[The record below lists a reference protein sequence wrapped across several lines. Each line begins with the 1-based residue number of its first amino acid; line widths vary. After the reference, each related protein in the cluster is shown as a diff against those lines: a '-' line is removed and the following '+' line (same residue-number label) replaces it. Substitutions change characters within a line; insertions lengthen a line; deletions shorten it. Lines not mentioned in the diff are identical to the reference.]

1 MYSSQKNPKALF
13 QKRKTQ
19 KPTLPPPANNHHHNQ
34 THHQQ
39 QPQETNKRKRNTK
52 NCQKPPPPIEE
63 IAKKLPK
70 NTKNCQKHTKRKNH
84 FKPMIEEITSN
95 PPNRRSPQSTDQ
107 QTHATD

>member
-39 QPQETNKRKRNTK
+39 QPQETTKRKRNTK
-52 NCQKPPPPIEE
+52 NCQKPPPPIDE
-63 IAKKLPK
+63 IAKKHKKLPETYQEK
-70 NTKNCQKHTKRKNH
+70 KNH

-95 PPNRRSPQSTDQ
+95 PPHCRSPQATDQ
-107 QTHATD
+107 QPQATN